1 VGTQTRLPLLRSPFI
16 DAVRKSGL
24 LTPDDLVSVLSQF
37 DPDEVA
43 NANPIQ
49 VATFL
54 VKKKL
59 LTKFQAMNLLAG
71 KTQGF
76 LLGKYKILD
85 GLRQDRVGM
94 VFRAENT
101 ETKQAV
107 AVKVLPTDRI
117 ADPKVLKA
125 FADEVKAAARVKHQ
139 TVAAVLDM
147 NVHNGTYFVVSEY
160 VPASTL
166 DKIVAQHGPLS
177 PADAAQV
184 VAKAAVGLMK
194 VHEKGLVHRD
204 LKPSNIA
211 VDNDGRVKLI
221 DVGLTHMIDNPF
233 ANQTRRINMKEY
245 ADEVA
250 HLAPEQGW
258 GEELDARSDI
268 YSLGS
273 TFYFLLTGQ
282 VPFPGPALKSMADR
296 QITDIPLPSWV
307 RTEVSVEIDEIV
319 RKLGAKHPADRPDS
333 AAEVVALLNRWLPAV
348 ERVALGLPASAAPAK
363 KKKAKAA
370 PLPAAAPAEE
380 PKAKAEKPAKKQGFF
395 GRLFGK
401 LFGR

>member
-1 VGTQTRLPLLRSPFI
+1 VGTQTRLPLLRSPFL

-24 LTPDDLVSVLSQF
+24 LTPDDLVAVLSQF
-37 DPDEVA
+37 DPEEVA

-49 VATFL
+49 IATFL
-54 VKKKL
+54 VKRKL

-85 GLRQDRVGM
+85 GLREDRVGM
-94 VFRAENT
+94 VFRAENS
-101 ETKQAV
+101 ETKQLV

-125 FADEVKAAARVKHQ
+125 FADEVKAAAKVVHPS
-139 TVAAVLDM
+139 VARVLDM
-147 NVHNGTYFVVSEY
+147 GVHNGTYFVVSEH
-160 VPASTL
+160 VAAPTL

-177 PADAAQV
+177 PNDAATII
-184 VAKAAVGLMK
+184 ARAAVGLMK

-204 LKPSNIA
+204 LKPGNIA
-211 VDNDGRVKLI
+211 VNEQDGKVKLI

-233 ANQTRRINMKEY
+233 AAQTRRINMKEY
-245 ADEVA
+245 ADEIA

-258 GEELDARSDI
+258 GGELDARSDI

-273 TFYFLLTGQ
+273 TLYYLLTAQ
-282 VPFPGPALKSMADR
+282 APFPGAALKSMADR

-307 RTEVSVEIDEIV
+307 RTEVPVELDEV
-319 RKLGAKHPADRPDS
+319 VQRLGAKNPVDRPES
-333 AAEVVALLNRWLPAV
+333 AAEVITLMHRWLPSI
-348 ERVALGLPASAAPAK
+348 ERTSLGLPARAPAK
-363 KKKAKAA
+363 KTKSKAA
-370 PLPAAAPAEE
+370 LPALAAKPQAE
-380 PKAKAEKPAKKQGFF
+380 AAAEKPAPKQGFF
-395 GRLFGK
+395 ARLFGK